1 MLILAAMLMPVML
14 FGQEELIKSA
24 LSEKTRVKGQFCGVH
39 NTSAILQH
47 EELQSYCKQNGYY
60 LRGEIISKV
69 RRFNTVTYFE
79 VLPED
84 EADNYIYDCK
94 CDFKDK
100 PSFDALSTIGKGCF
114 FTYSTGELFDNIKWS
129 GTVQNGLINGKGIGC
144 LRVGKICYFISGE
157 FVNGFPKGEVIFSKY
172 DYFNSNNDIDDGIIL
187 PIKPTFGEFS
197 DGMAWVKRD
206 YDTKYGF
213 VNSNG
218 KYVVTNKYEKIIQP
232 FRNGHAEVVLD
243 NREIIIDKNCNFID
257 NTERQKKMD
266 EEVERERQRIQ
277 DSLDRIRQR
286 TQDSLVRVKQ
296 RIQDSLDRVKQ
307 RIQDSLDRIR
317 QRIQDSLDRVKQRIQ
332 DSLDRIKQDSLDRI
346 ERARVEE
353 ERRRAAH
360 ERKITVNCNYK
371 LWTKG
376 DHICYVFP
384 NGSYKDK
391 ITCGTLE
398 EWNENRTK
406 AHIKIVTSP
415 SNSLTYDGEL
425 LEKNNTFWIST
436 QGTKWHLAIQGEFE
450 KSLEYDNSKKSPDV
464 IYVNNQSSSDVRR
477 YNDCSYCHGSGR
489 LKCLSCHGSGWDSW
503 DDKTCTSCRG
513 QGTEQCYHCGGTG
526 KE

>member
-1 MLILAAMLMPVML
+1 MAEQRRIEEERLAE
-14 FGQEELIKSA
+14 QRRIEEERLA
-24 LSEKTRVKGQFCGVH
+24 EQRRLEEERLAEQRRLEEEKRLAEQ
-39 NTSAILQH
+39 
-47 EELQSYCKQNGYY
+47 
-60 LRGEIISKV
+60 
-69 RRFNTVTYFE
+69 RR
-79 VLPED
+79 
-84 EADNYIYDCK
+84 I
-94 CDFKDK
+94 
-100 PSFDALSTIGKGCF
+100 
-114 FTYSTGELFDNIKWS
+114 
-129 GTVQNGLINGKGIGC
+129 
-144 LRVGKICYFISGE
+144 
-157 FVNGFPKGEVIFSKY
+157 
-172 DYFNSNNDIDDGIIL
+172 
-187 PIKPTFGEFS
+187 
-197 DGMAWVKRD
+197 
-206 YDTKYGF
+206 
-213 VNSNG
+213 
-218 KYVVTNKYEKIIQP
+218 
-232 FRNGHAEVVLD
+232 
-243 NREIIIDKNCNFID
+243 
-257 NTERQKKMD
+257 
-266 EEVERERQRIQ
+266 
-277 DSLDRIRQR
+277 
-286 TQDSLVRVKQ
+286 
-296 RIQDSLDRVKQ
+296 
-307 RIQDSLDRIR
+307 
-317 QRIQDSLDRVKQRIQ
+317 
-332 DSLDRIKQDSLDRI
+332 QDSLDRI

-353 ERRRAAH
+353 ERRRAEH

-371 LWTKG
+371 LWSKG

-384 NGSYKDK
+384 NGSYQDK

-436 QGTKWHLAIQGEFE
+436 QGTKWHLAIEGEFE

>member
-1 MLILAAMLMPVML
+1 MKHIILILVTMLMTTVL
-14 FGQEELIKSA
+14 FGQQKFIENAMLQNRKSGTWCVVYNESNQILEELDLK
-24 LSEKTRVKGQFCGVH
+24 EYCTKQGFFCRVEDEECVTNGKGVLCNVLKFR
-39 NTSAILQH
+39 ILPKN
-47 EELQSYCKQNGYY
+47 EADAYIYDNKNP
-60 LRGEIISKV
+60 IISK
-69 RRFNTVTYFE
+69 
-79 VLPED
+79 
-84 EADNYIYDCK
+84 
-94 CDFKDK
+94 
-100 PSFDALSTIGKGCF
+100 PSFEKLSVTGKGWF
-114 FTYSTGELFDNIKWS
+114 FTINNAELLDNIKWS
-129 GTVQNGLINGKGIGC
+129 GIVQNGLIQGNGFGYVRNGS
-144 LRVGKICYFISGE
+144 ICYFVEGE
-157 FVNGFPKGEVIFSKY
+157 FVNGFPKGDVQFAKYKYFGDNIDKGDYIDNGSFSVAT
-172 DYFNSNNDIDDGIIL
+172 I
-187 PIKPTFGEFS
+187 TFG
-197 DGMAWVKRD
+197 DLRDDMVWVKRD
-206 YDTKYGF
+206 KIDTKYGF
-213 VNSNG
+213 VSANG
-218 KYVVTNKYEKIIQP
+218 KYVVTDKYKRVVNP
-232 FRNGHAEVVLD
+232 FRNGRAEVVQID
-243 NREIIIDKNCNFID
+243 GKEIVIDKNCNFVGY
-257 NTERQKKMD
+257 TERQQEINAEQRRI
-266 EEVERERQRIQ
+266 EEERLAEQHRLEEERRRIEEEKRLAEQR
-277 DSLDRIRQR
+277 RI
-286 TQDSLVRVKQ
+286 
-296 RIQDSLDRVKQ
+296 
-307 RIQDSLDRIR
+307 
-317 QRIQDSLDRVKQRIQ
+317 
-332 DSLDRIKQDSLDRI
+332 QDSLDRI

-353 ERRRAAH
+353 ERRRAEH

-371 LWTKG
+371 LWSKG

-391 ITCGTLE
+391 IACGTLE

>member
-1 MLILAAMLMPVML
+1 MLILAAMLMPVIL
-14 FGQEELIKSA
+14 FGQAKLIDNAMKN
-24 LSEKTRVKGQFCGVH
+24 RQKGQFCKVQ
-39 NTSAILQH
+39 NNSEILRYM
-47 EELQSYCKQNGYY
+47 ELDFYCEQNGYY
-60 LRGEIISKV
+60 RRNEITRKV
-69 RRFNTVTYFE
+69 SRHPIMEEYDMVTYFE
-79 VLPED
+79 VLPMAEVD
-84 EADNYIYDCK
+84 EYIYTDK
-94 CDFKDK
+94 CEFTSK
-100 PSFDALSTIGKGCF
+100 PSFDALSAIGNGWF
-114 FTYSTGELFDNIKWS
+114 FSSKEGEYLNDIKWS
-129 GTVQNGLINGKGIGC
+129 GTVQNGLINGKGIGYC
-144 LRVGKICYFISGE
+144 KKGKICYFVSGE
-157 FVNGFPKGEVIFSKY
+157 FVAGFPKGEVVFENYSY
-172 DYFNSNNDIDDGIIL
+172 SNNVDKGLFWSTRI
-187 PIKPTFGEFS
+187 TFGEMS
-197 DGMAWVKRD
+197 DGMAWVKRA

-213 VNSNG
+213 VTAGG
-218 KYVVTNKYEKIIQP
+218 KYVAIDKYDKILQP
-232 FRNGHAEVVLD
+232 FRNSQASVVSD
-243 NREIIIDKNCNFID
+243 GKEIIISENCNFID
-257 NTERQKKMD
+257 YTDRQKEKD
-266 EEVERERQRIQ
+266 EQARLAAEEAERARQQ
-277 DSLDRIRQR
+277 C
-286 TQDSLVRVKQ
+286 
-296 RIQDSLDRVKQ
+296 IQDSLDRV
-307 RIQDSLDRIR
+307 R
-317 QRIQDSLDRVKQRIQ
+317 QRI
-332 DSLDRIKQDSLDRI
+332 QDSLDRI

-353 ERRRAAH
+353 ERRRAEH

-371 LWTKG
+371 LWSKG

-391 ITCGTLE
+391 IACGTLE